1 MPQDLNPGT
10 SVWTEQ
16 TQGRPLLQPRTTLQP
31 FFPVATSRTSHSVTL
46 GLRDQPTPFFF
57 SLTRYYQLTP
67 SSQIRQN
74 YSSEVEAT
82 VNCLVN
88 VHLRASCTYLS
99 LGLNFHGEDMALEG
113 WATFSASEPGR
124 STEGTWRFL
133 KMQNQHGGRALFQDP
148 QKPSQEEWEETQDA
162 VETAIPMEK
171 NLNHALSD
179 PHAPGSARPDPHLCD
194 FRESRFL
201 AEQVKL
207 IKKMGDHLTNLR
219 RLADPQ
225 AGLGEYLFERL
236 TLTQDQEPPQRS
248 GLGGAP
254 LVSGLLPETSLCS
267 HWAAF

>member
-1 MPQDLNPGT
+1 M
-10 SVWTEQ
+10 
-16 TQGRPLLQPRTTLQP
+16 
-31 FFPVATSRTSHSVTL
+31 ATAKY
-46 GLRDQPTPFFF
+46 

-113 WATFSASEPGR
+113 WATFSAS
-124 STEGTWRFL
+124 
-133 KMQNQHGGRALFQDP
+133 GRALFQDP